1 MNWGLKSFAKRQP
14 APAPAAQAVADIRN
28 IRSIV
33 RILYADALLTVKL
46 KGIKGSVGQEIAV
59 QATAAIASRRTGRQ
73 VTGEEVLSMI
83 QEDR

>member
-1 MNWGLKSFAKRQP
+1 MNWGLKSFAKSQP
-14 APAPAAQAVADIRN
+14 VPAPAAQAVADIRN

-46 KGIKGSVGQEIAV
+46 KGIKGTVGQELAV
-59 QATAAIASRRTGRQ
+59 RATAAIASRRTGRQ